1 MWEYIALQ
9 LWEFVGAS
17 LRSDRNWIATDSMND
32 AGGAS
37 GLLNARGAEGWEL
50 VSVVAQHDANSREG
64 TAYVADMKR
73 PLTAANDHN

>member
-32 AGGAS
+32 ASGAA
-37 GLLNARGAEGWEL
+37 GLLNARGAEAWEL
-50 VSVVAQHDANSREG
+50 VSVVAQHDANAREG
-64 TAYVADMKR
+64 TAYVAYMKR
-73 PLTAANDHN
+73 PFAAANDQN